1 MWIGQDT
8 GVFISMLK
16 YGPYSFN
23 RLNNLHFD
31 IETSAFLFIKIIVY
45 LKFYIYVRFSK
56 HQEQYPYSNVGEI
69 KKEKKE
75 FYIVRKCCSVVKNRQ
90 AKKQHVCTY
99 VRKIVLLY

>member
-1 MWIGQDT
+1 
-8 GVFISMLK
+8 MLK

-69 KKEKKE
+69 KKKKKKE